1 MKRRRFRRRA
11 TRAILRLVEA
21 YEASFR
27 QLFGGFLN
35 VKGFYRVFI
44 PVLGSFCLIHNTNKT
59 KSFWASVWV
68 SNSFSGEF
76 FLSILSFLNSCFVI
90 SVLVLLWLR

>member
-1 MKRRRFRRRA
+1 MKRRRFRRRV
-11 TRAILRLVEA
+11 TRAIMRLVGA

-44 PVLGSFCLIHNTNKT
+44 PDLGGFLSHSQHKQNEN
-59 KSFWASVWV
+59 FWASVWV
-68 SNSFSGEF
+68 SSGFSGEF
-76 FLSILSFLNSCFVI
+76 FFRPLAF
-90 SVLVLLWLR
+90 